1 MDLKATKTYGEIV
14 TLLDSL
20 EERIGAEINNFQQEF
35 TKKYKLAI
43 TQEIM
48 QYTTD
53 FFKMKLNS
61 TIKDLTKDFNWFTI
75 ILDCSEINLG
85 MSEIEALI
93 SRVNRNM
100 KDAIPKD
107 AGTDEVQI
115 TLKKFLRRVI
125 LKIPSNW
132 TKPVAL
138 DFVKQFGETVA
149 QLGIEIA

>member
-1 MDLKATKTYGEIV
+1 MDLKASRTYGEIL

-20 EERIGAEINNFQQEF
+20 EERMGAEIKNFQQEF

-53 FFKMKLNS
+53 FLKMKLNL
-61 TIKDLTKDFNWFTI
+61 TIKDLTKDFNWYTI
-75 ILDCSEINLG
+75 VLDCSEISLG
-85 MSEIEALI
+85 MSELEALI
-93 SRVNRNM
+93 RRVNRKM

-115 TLKKFLRRVI
+115 ILKKFLRRVI

-138 DFVKQFGETVA
+138 DFVKQFGETLA